1 MRCPNCQTL
10 NPPNAKFCLEC
21 GYRLLV
27 CPNCGTVN
35 PPAAKFCIECGLPLP
50 SITERVRNAGTPS
63 TRDTQTDTQEIKEAN
78 TNNRINQASTSSETI
93 LDSRP
98 ANDTASL
105 PTIRQDER
113 QYPAL
118 GAINRASTTDNK
130 RAATAFDG
138 NKSSIDRLTT
148 PEERRGGTI
157 MFADIKGSTP
167 PADRL
172 GPGAMRGIF
181 RGDFYL
187 ITEQIPPDRG
197 NAWRNICGV
206 GVGRLGRA

>member
-1 MRCPNCQTL
+1 MHRSEFVHQVTINQTRYIHMRCPNCQTL

-113 QYPAL
+113 Q
-118 GAINRASTTDNK
+118 
-130 RAATAFDG
+130 
-138 NKSSIDRLTT
+138 
-148 PEERRGGTI
+148 
-157 MFADIKGSTP
+157 
-167 PADRL
+167 
-172 GPGAMRGIF
+172 
-181 RGDFYL
+181 
-187 ITEQIPPDRG
+187 
-197 NAWRNICGV
+197 
-206 GVGRLGRA
+206 